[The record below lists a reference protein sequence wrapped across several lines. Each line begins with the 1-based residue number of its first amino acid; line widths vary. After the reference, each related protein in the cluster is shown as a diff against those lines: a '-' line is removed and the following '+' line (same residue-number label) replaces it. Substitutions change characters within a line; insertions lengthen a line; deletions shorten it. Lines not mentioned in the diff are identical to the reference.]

1 MAWDTEQT
9 RRRLK
14 DAATEEFAAH
24 GLHGTT
30 VDRIAKRAGVNKE
43 RLYNYFGGKER
54 LFAVVLSDELTKVAA
69 AIPLES
75 LTDQDIGEYAGR
87 VFDYHAANPQLTRLM
102 HWEGLTYGD
111 SQIPDESARSAYYAR
126 KAEAFAAAQR
136 DGILV
141 DRPDAAHLVFL
152 VIALAAWWFAVPQI
166 ARILTGSAG
175 DDPDERA
182 RRRAATV
189 DAARRLA
196 LTPDPSHRA

>member
-75 LTDQDIGEYAGR
+75 LTHQDIGEYAGR

-196 LTPDPSHRA
+196 LTPNLSHRA